1 MLPRRKT
8 KIQLHS
14 VTVSSAGAEFLYHQ
28 RLILFGKAL
37 APPDRAIET
46 NAGGTQPMAHFGT
59 PVRDFCSPSD
69 SVKKPTRYS
78 TSLADWGRNL
88 TNA

>member
-28 RLILFGKAL
+28 RPILFTNGRIKANRKFAGQCRRL
-37 APPDRAIET
+37 APRADI
-46 NAGGTQPMAHFGT
+46 
-59 PVRDFCSPSD
+59 SPLLRAENRRS
-69 SVKKPTRYS
+69 
-78 TSLADWGRNL
+78 
-88 TNA
+88 

>member
-28 RLILFGKAL
+28 RPILFTNGRIKVIRNVARQRRHP
-37 APPDRAIET
+37 APRADISPLLR
-46 NAGGTQPMAHFGT
+46 AGN
-59 PVRDFCSPSD
+59 RRS
-69 SVKKPTRYS
+69 
-78 TSLADWGRNL
+78 
-88 TNA
+88 